1 MTLTQQQI
9 LASALALPEVEQV
22 ELAEALL
29 AGGQPP
35 IPELT
40 GEAWLAELD
49 RRSAEMDA
57 GGTTWTS
64 WADVK
69 EKARQKLKIGEQ
81 DNV

>member
-1 MTLTQQQI
+1 MTPTQYQI
-9 LASALALPEVEQV
+9 LASALTLPEAEQV

-29 AGGQPP
+29 AGGRPP

-49 RRSAEMDA
+49 RRSAELDA
-57 GGTTWTS
+57 GATS

-69 EKARQKLKIGEQ
+69 EKARQKLIIGEPE
-81 DNV
+81 